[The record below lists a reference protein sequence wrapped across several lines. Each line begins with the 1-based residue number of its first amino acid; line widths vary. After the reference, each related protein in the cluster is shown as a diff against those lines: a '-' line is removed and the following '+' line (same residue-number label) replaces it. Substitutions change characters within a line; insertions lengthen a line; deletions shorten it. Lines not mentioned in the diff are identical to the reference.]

1 MSAMALRLTELP
13 WSSFEDDDE
22 RFREI
27 LKRVGLAILLLSLL
41 MPFLPIPQIERAKL
55 ESVPERLAKLVIEK
69 KPLPPPPAPVVR
81 EEPKLAKTEPKP
93 KPREIKKEPQPA
105 KIEQARDRARRSGL
119 LALSDEL
126 ESLRNSAPGPI
137 AAETKLTRGNAIG
150 AGRAPGASERAI
162 ITSRAGS
169 GSGGIRTSGLSR
181 DTGGGGL
188 AGRGTTRL
196 ASSIGGGGG
205 GGGSLSRGGGGKA
218 ARSIEEIQLV
228 FDRNKRSIFA
238 LYNRALREDP
248 TLAGKVVLKLTIQ
261 PNGEVTVVAIVS
273 SELKAPELERKLA
286 ARIRQFDFGA
296 KDVDTMVVTY
306 PIDFLPS

>member
-1 MSAMALRLTELP
+1 MSTVALRLTELP

-27 LKRVGLAILLLSLL
+27 LKRVALAILLLSLL

-69 KPLPPPPAPVVR
+69 KPLPPPPAPVMR
-81 EEPKLAKTEPKP
+81 EEPKLAKKEP
-93 KPREIKKEPQPA
+93 KPREIKKDPRPA

-126 ESLRNSAPGPI
+126 ESLRSRGTPGPI
-137 AAETKLTRGNAIG
+137 GAETKLTRGNAIG
-150 AGRAPGASERAI
+150 AGQAPGASERAI

-188 AGRGTTRL
+188 AGRGTTQL
-196 ASSIGGGGG
+196 ASSIAGGGG
-205 GGGSLSRGGGGKA
+205 GGGSLSRGGGGKPS
-218 ARSIEEIQLV
+218 RSIEEIQLI
-228 FDRNKRSIFA
+228 FDRNKSSIFA

>member
-1 MSAMALRLTELP
+1 MSAVALRLTELP

-27 LKRVGLAILLLSLL
+27 LKRVGLAVLLLSLL
-41 MPFLPIPQIERAKL
+41 LPFLPIPQIERAKL

-93 KPREIKKEPQPA
+93 REIKKEPKPA
-105 KIEQARDRARRSGL
+105 RTEQARDRARRSGL

-126 ESLRNSAPGPI
+126 ESLRSRGAPGPI
-137 AAETKLTRGNAIG
+137 GAETRLTRGNAIG
-150 AGRAPGASERAI
+150 AGHAPGASERAI
-162 ITSRAGS
+162 ITARAGS

-205 GGGSLSRGGGGKA
+205 GGGSLSRGGGGKP

>member
-1 MSAMALRLTELP
+1 MSAAALRFTELP

-22 RFREI
+22 RFRAI

-41 MPFLPIPQIERAKL
+41 TPFLPIPQIERAKL
-55 ESVPERLAKLVIEK
+55 ENVPERLAKLVIEK
-69 KPLPPPPAPVVR
+69 KPLPPPPVVR
-81 EEPKLAKTEPKP
+81 EEPKLARKNPKP
-93 KPREIKKEPQPA
+93 QEIKKDPKPA
-105 KIEQARDRARRSGL
+105 KVEQARERAKRSGL

-126 ESLRNSAPGPI
+126 ETLRNRGAPGPI
-137 AAETKLTRGNAIG
+137 GAETKLTRGKSIG
-150 AGRAPGASERAI
+150 AGQAPGPSERAI

-188 AGRGTTRL
+188 AGRGTTQL

-205 GGGSLSRGGGGKA
+205 GGGSLSRGGGKA
-218 ARSIEEIQLV
+218 SRSIEEIQLV
-228 FDRNKRSIFA
+228 FDRNKSSIFA

-248 TLAGKVVLKLTIQ
+248 TLAGKMVLKLTIL
-261 PNGEVTVVAIVS
+261 PSGEVTICALVS
-273 SELKAPELERKLA
+273 SELQSPELERKLL